1 MTSNANPGVA
11 EGGTQEAGR
20 TGRIRTPQRA
30 QTRVL
35 VLPETLSVQRLSELT
50 DQNPIDVIKQL
61 MRNGIMASM
70 NQIIDYQMAT
80 LVTTAFSIHTTMAE
94 PEPAVAVAHVETGA
108 TTAEPVDEA
117 DLTPRQP
124 VVTILGHVDHGKT
137 ALLDTIRR
145 TQVAER
151 EVGGITQ
158 HIGAYQAEFNDQ
170 RITFL
175 DTPGHAA
182 FTAIRARGAQVTD
195 IAVLV
200 VAADDGIMPQTV
212 EALNHAKAANI
223 PIIVAINKMD
233 LPGADPERVKRQL
246 SEQDLLVEDWGGDII
261 SSEVSAK
268 TGDGIDDLMEN
279 ILLVAE
285 LAELKANPSKIA
297 SGTIIEARLDRKRGP
312 TATLLVADGTLKVG
326 DYVSAGGAWGRV
338 RALTDERGQS
348 IKEAFPGT
356 PAELLGFNSTPEA
369 GDLLAVAPN
378 ERTARSK
385 AEERQKS
392 ATSRP
397 GQSRAL
403 TLEEVVHQNAGN
415 TKELNLVLKADVKG
429 SVEAVRGALETLAD
443 GDIKVRVLHSGSG
456 AITESDIMLA
466 SASEAIVIG
475 FTIGAETSADRLAD
489 RLGVEIRHYNII
501 YQLIDDIELALH
513 GMLEPVFTDVVVG
526 KAEVRQV
533 FSSRRGVQ
541 IAGCRVTDG
550 HINRGS
556 DVRVTR
562 DGNIIHESAITSLRH
577 FRDEVTE
584 ITAGMDCGVVIQGF
598 NEYEEGDI
606 LEVHRQERGR
616 R

>member
-1 MTSNANPGVA
+1 MTSNAKPGIA
-11 EGGTQEAGR
+11 EGGTQESGRAGR
-20 TGRIRTPQRA
+20 ARTPRRA

-35 VLPETLSVQRLSELT
+35 VLPETMSVQRLSELT

-70 NQIIDYQMAT
+70 NQIIDFQMAT
-80 LVTTAFSIHTTMAE
+80 LVTTAFGIHTTMAE
-94 PEPAVAVAHVETGA
+94 PEPAVTAASAAAGA
-108 TTAEPVDEA
+108 RTAEDEA
-117 DLTPRQP
+117 SLTPRQP

-145 TQVAER
+145 TQVAEH

-212 EALNHAKAANI
+212 EALNHAKAAKI

-268 TGDGIDDLMEN
+268 TGDGIDALMEN

-285 LAELKANPSKIA
+285 LAELKANPNKPA

-312 TATLLVADGTLKVG
+312 TATLLVSEGTLKVG
-326 DYVSAGGAWGRV
+326 DYVAAGATWGRV
-338 RALTDERGQS
+338 RALTDERGQT
-348 IKEAFPGT
+348 IKEALPGT

-369 GDLLAVAPN
+369 GDLLSAAPN
-378 ERTARSK
+378 ERTARFK

-392 ATSRP
+392 ATSQP

-403 TLEEVVHQNAGN
+403 TLEEVVHQTAGN
-415 TKELNLVLKADVKG
+415 VKELNLVLKADVKG
-429 SVEAVRGALETLAD
+429 SVEAVRGALEVLAD

-466 SASEAIVIG
+466 SASSAIVIG
-475 FTIGAETSADRLAD
+475 FNIGAETSAERLAL

-513 GMLEPVFTDVVVG
+513 GMLEPVYTDVVFG
-526 KAEVRQV
+526 TAEIREV

-541 IAGCRVTDG
+541 IAGCRVTEG

-556 DVRVTR
+556 DVRVSR
-562 DGNIIHESAITSLRH
+562 NGKIIHEATITTLRH

-598 NEYEEGDI
+598 NDYEVGDI
-606 LEVHRQERGR
+606 MEAHRQERGR

>member
-1 MTSNANPGVA
+1 MTSNAKPGIA
-11 EGGTQEAGR
+11 EGGTQESGRAGR
-20 TGRIRTPQRA
+20 ARTPRRA

-35 VLPETLSVQRLSELT
+35 VLPETMSVQRLSELT

-70 NQIIDYQMAT
+70 NQIIDFQMAT
-80 LVTTAFSIHTTMAE
+80 LVTTAFGIHTTMAE
-94 PEPAVAVAHVETGA
+94 PEPAVTAASAAAGA
-108 TTAEPVDEA
+108 RTAEDEA
-117 DLTPRQP
+117 SLTPRQP

-145 TQVAER
+145 TQVAEH

-212 EALNHAKAANI
+212 EALNHAKAAKI

-268 TGDGIDDLMEN
+268 TGDGIDALMEN

-285 LAELKANPSKIA
+285 LAELKANPNKPA

-312 TATLLVADGTLKVG
+312 TATLLVSEGTLKVG
-326 DYVSAGGAWGRV
+326 DYVAAGATWGRV
-338 RALTDERGQS
+338 RALTDERGQT
-348 IKEAFPGT
+348 IKEALPGT

-369 GDLLAVAPN
+369 GDLLSAAPN
-378 ERTARSK
+378 ERTARLK

-392 ATSRP
+392 ATSQP

-403 TLEEVVHQNAGN
+403 TLEEVVHQTAGN
-415 TKELNLVLKADVKG
+415 VKELNLVLKADVKG
-429 SVEAVRGALETLAD
+429 SVEAVRGALEVLAD

-466 SASEAIVIG
+466 SASSAIVIG
-475 FTIGAETSADRLAD
+475 FNIGAETSAERLAL

-513 GMLEPVFTDVVVG
+513 GMLEPVYTDVVFG
-526 KAEVRQV
+526 TAEIREV

-541 IAGCRVTDG
+541 IAGCRVTEG

-556 DVRVTR
+556 DVRVSR
-562 DGNIIHESAITSLRH
+562 NGKIIHEATITTLRH

-598 NEYEEGDI
+598 NDYEVGDI
-606 LEVHRQERGR
+606 MEAHRQERGR

>member
-1 MTSNANPGVA
+1 M
-11 EGGTQEAGR
+11 
-20 TGRIRTPQRA
+20 
-30 QTRVL
+30 
-35 VLPETLSVQRLSELT
+35 SVQRLSELT

-70 NQIIDYQMAT
+70 NQIIDFQMAT
-80 LVTTAFSIHTTMAE
+80 LVTTAFGIHTTMAE
-94 PEPAVAVAHVETGA
+94 PEPAVTAASAAAGA
-108 TTAEPVDEA
+108 RTAEDEA
-117 DLTPRQP
+117 SLTPRQP

-145 TQVAER
+145 TQVAEH

-212 EALNHAKAANI
+212 EALNHAKAAKI

-268 TGDGIDDLMEN
+268 TGDGIDALMEN

-285 LAELKANPSKIA
+285 LAELKANPNKPA

-312 TATLLVADGTLKVG
+312 TATLLVSEGTLQVG
-326 DYVSAGGAWGRV
+326 DYVAAGATWGRV
-338 RALTDERGQS
+338 RALTDERGQT
-348 IKEAFPGT
+348 IKEALPGT

-369 GDLLAVAPN
+369 GDLLSAAPN
-378 ERTARSK
+378 ERTARLK

-392 ATSRP
+392 ATSQP

-403 TLEEVVHQNAGN
+403 TLEEVVHQTAGN
-415 TKELNLVLKADVKG
+415 VKELNLVLKADVKG
-429 SVEAVRGALETLAD
+429 SVEAVRGALEVLAD

-466 SASEAIVIG
+466 SASSAIVIG
-475 FTIGAETSADRLAD
+475 FNIGAETSAERLAL

-513 GMLEPVFTDVVVG
+513 GMLEPVYTDVVFG
-526 KAEVRQV
+526 TAEIREV

-541 IAGCRVTDG
+541 IAGCRVTEG

-556 DVRVTR
+556 DVRVSR
-562 DGNIIHESAITSLRH
+562 NGKIIHEATITTLRH

-598 NEYEEGDI
+598 NDYEVGDI
-606 LEVHRQERGR
+606 MEAHRQERGR